1 MTTKTKNTILGYL
14 TLIIASAIPAI
25 IFGKWLEAIIFVV
38 CHTLIRPQFPKQYHH
53 IIPSMCRTI
62 TACVF
67 FFGVSFTLPLEI
79 SLLSAIPINYFISW
93 IGFTKA
99 QLNKMEVMYEKL
111 QDKLDKIIDE
121 LNKYKNIDLYQMPED
136 NLRAF
141 GASNKLSEIQQDI
154 LVMRVIQHLKISEIC
169 NYRNYGRS
177 TIKYHLAEIK
187 EKLKI
192 DYV

>member
-1 MTTKTKNTILGYL
+1 MTTKTKNAVLGYL
-14 TLIIASAIPAI
+14 TLIIASLIPAI

-53 IIPSMCRTI
+53 IIPAMCRTI
-62 TACVF
+62 TSCVF
-67 FFGVSFTLPLEI
+67 FFGVSFTLPLEM

-99 QLNKMEVMYEKL
+99 KLDKLEVLYEKL
-111 QDKLDKIIDE
+111 QNRLDKVIDE
-121 LNKYKNIDLYQMPED
+121 LLKYKNIDLYQMSED

-141 GASNKLSEIQQDI
+141 GASNKLSELQQDI

-169 NYRNYGRS
+169 SYRNYGRT

-192 DYV
+192 DCI